1 MIPASSSGFPPA
13 AAVTGFHNLY
23 RGMEDI
29 LYSPP
34 SAAAKDGTVSH
45 ALLYGLSVL
54 KDKVQQLESFVGV
67 FLYPNRTTD
76 GESVAAGLANTV
88 QEIICAAYS
97 LSCTIQQAAA
107 SASSINEELQ
117 TNAKVDDKSRAVDF
131 TFQESEFELLA
142 AASTGNGRKAKKQAP
157 REHGEGKAI
166 GSSEDVIPSSEAKNS
181 SAYEWEIVELA
192 AADLLAKFTHYCQVC
207 GKGFRREANLRM
219 HMRAHGE
226 EYKSA
231 AALANPAKGGRD
243 QEAMRKYSCP
253 QAGCRW
259 NRGHAKFQP
268 LKSVVCAKNH
278 YRRSHCPKM
287 YVCKRCNQKQFSV
300 VADLRTH
307 EKHCGDARWRC
318 SCGTNFSRKDKLQ
331 GHVALFVGHSPE
343 ASYMRR
349 PQLDSTLVS

>member
-1 MIPASSSGFPPA
+1 MIPGSSSCFPPA
-13 AAVTGFHNLY
+13 AAADTGFHNLY
-23 RGMEDI
+23 RSMDDI

-34 SAAAKDGTVSH
+34 SAAAKDSTVSH

-76 GESVAAGLANTV
+76 GEPVVAGLANTV
-88 QEIICAAYS
+88 REIICAASS
-97 LSCTIQQAAA
+97 LSFTIQQAAA

-117 TNAKVDDKSRAVDF
+117 ANAKVNDKSGVEDF
-131 TFQESEFELLA
+131 TFQESEFDFFSA
-142 AASTGNGRKAKKQAP
+142 ANAGNGRKAKKQAP
-157 REHGEGKAI
+157 LEHGKSKAAI
-166 GSSEDVIPSSEAKNS
+166 GSSEDVITSSQAKNN
-181 SAYEWEIVELA
+181 SAYEWEIVELE

-231 AALANPAKGGRD
+231 AALANQAKEGRD
-243 QEAMRKYSCP
+243 QAAMRKYSCP

-307 EKHCGDARWRC
+307 EKHCGEARWRC
-318 SCGTNFSRKDKLQ
+318 SCGTNFSRKDKLL

-343 ASYMRR
+343 ASCVRR
-349 PQLDSTLVS
+349 PQLD

>member
-1 MIPASSSGFPPA
+1 MIPASSSSA
-13 AAVTGFHNLY
+13 AAAGLHNLY
-23 RGMEDI
+23 RGMEEI
-29 LYSPP
+29 LYSPTP

-54 KDKVQQLESFVGV
+54 KDKVQQLESLVGV
-67 FLYPNRTTD
+67 FLYPNRTAD

-88 QEIICAAYS
+88 QEIICAASS

-107 SASSINEELQ
+107 SVSTINGELQ
-117 TNAKVDDKSRAVDF
+117 ANAKGGDKSGAMDF
-131 TFQESEFELLA
+131 TFQESEFEFLA
-142 AASTGNGRKAKKQAP
+142 AASAGKAKKQAP
-157 REHGEGKAI
+157 REHGKGKAI
-166 GSSEDVIPSSEAKNS
+166 GSSEDVITSSEAKNS

-226 EYKSA
+226 EYKSS
-231 AALANPAKGGRD
+231 AALQANPAKGGRD
-243 QEAMRKYSCP
+243 QAAMRKYSCP

-287 YVCKRCNQKQFSV
+287 YVCKRCSQKQFSV

-307 EKHCGDARWRC
+307 EKHCGDPRWRC
-318 SCGTNFSRKDKLQ
+318 SCGTNFSRKDKLL

-343 ASYMRR
+343 TSCIRR
-349 PQLDSTLVS
+349 P